1 MTDKTT
7 LCQMS
12 KDVLVI
18 PFTEETAEKIDKF
31 CSGQIENLDA
41 DRLEE
46 LIMSFLTRKNDEQLE
61 KAFKTYV
68 SEEFMAEGLS
78 IAAIMPVIAEYTVLK
93 AIEECED
100 EGEKAL
106 FSLMLKNA
114 LILAVKGN
122 GFVANAQAVANT
134 FGYYKA
140 YLIEHKTFEAEESDD
155 VASELLETDEDTFD
169 NKWAEVDNGTAKA
182 ILYDATLKRYADF
195 VDTLQVDKGN
205 SIKGAYNLVRQMV
218 EEIPWLYADIE
229 PAQTI
234 NKKMGEGGNETVRL
248 QEVKDELKG
257 EVEEKDN
264 AYRLTSVLLRL
275 ATDDVEG
282 MMPDY
287 TAEMTVTELAVYLY
301 YELLAEAICESKN

>member
-41 DRLEE
+41 DRMEE

-122 GFVANAQAVANT
+122 WFVANAQAVANT

-234 NKKMGEGGNETVRL
+234 NKKMGEEGNETVRL